1 MKLEYE
7 KVVNIFKAFTDMNR
21 LAILEMLRNGEMCSC
36 KLEEGLP
43 IKQSTLSHH
52 MKILCDSGLVNGR
65 KDGKWT
71 HYSISELGKE
81 LAFDQ
86 LEYFTHSDDIKSI
99 CDCKKKED

>member
-1 MKLEYE
+1 MKLEHE
-7 KVVNIFKAFTDMNR
+7 KVVNIFKAFTDVNR

-52 MKILCDSGLVNGR
+52 MKILCDSGVVNGR
-65 KDGKWT
+65 KEGKWT
-71 HYSISELGKE
+71 HYSISDLGKQ

-86 LEYFTHSDDIKSI
+86 LEYFTKGDNKILK
-99 CDCKKKED
+99 CDCDKKED